1 MTENNEIMENFSVN
15 FFNESNIWVWTIFW
29 GSIGHLK
36 GRIT

>member
-15 FFNESNIWVWTIFW
+15 FFNESNIRVWTIFW

-36 GRIT
+36 GWIT